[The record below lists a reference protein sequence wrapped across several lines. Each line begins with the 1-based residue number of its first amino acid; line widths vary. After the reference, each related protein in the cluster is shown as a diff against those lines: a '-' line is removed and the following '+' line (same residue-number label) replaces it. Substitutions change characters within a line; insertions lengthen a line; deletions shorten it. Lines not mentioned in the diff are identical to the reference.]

1 MKVFLTMSLL
11 LLGACQQ
18 DVATS
23 PKPRPAEVV
32 EVGERTRA
40 APTVLV
46 GEVRSRYESGQGFR
60 IAGKIVQRLVERGSL
75 VRKGQVL
82 ARLDDTDTSLS
93 TRAAQ
98 AELRVAEADL
108 ALAQAELDRQRRLFE
123 RKFVSGQALDIQE
136 AKFKSAQARVKQ
148 AGAEAAVSG
157 NQSRYT
163 QLQADRDGVVTEIRA
178 EPGQVVEAGEVVA
191 RIAATDSLEVAI
203 SAPESHIGGV
213 AIGAA
218 AEVRLWALP
227 TKTYRGS
234 VREVAPAADSVT
246 RTFQLRVALADA
258 DAGVHLGMT
267 AGVRFDATA
276 DQAWLLPSTAVTQ
289 HDGRTV
295 VWVVEPATGA
305 VAPRPVQTGPFRE
318 DGTIVNQGLQ
328 GGELVV
334 AVGAQTL
341 VPGQIVQPVSRE
353 RP

>member
-1 MKVFLTMSLL
+1 MRVFLTMSFLL
-11 LLGACQQ
+11 LTACEQE
-18 DVATS
+18 VAIS
-23 PKPRPAEVV
+23 PKPRPAEIV

-46 GEVRSRYESGQGFR
+46 GEVRSRYESAQGFR
-60 IAGKIVQRLVERGSL
+60 IPGKIVQRLVERGAV

-82 ARLDDTDTSLS
+82 AKLDDKDTSLS
-93 TRAAQ
+93 ASSAQ
-98 AELRVAEADL
+98 AELHAAEADL
-108 ALAQAELDRQRRLFE
+108 ALAQAELERQRSLFQ
-123 RKFVSGQALDIQE
+123 RKFVSAQALDIQE

-148 AGAEAAVSG
+148 TTAEAAVRS

-203 SAPESHIGGV
+203 SAPESHIGG
-213 AIGAA
+213 AALGAA
-218 AEVRLWALP
+218 AEIKLWALP
-227 TKTYRGS
+227 SKVYRGS

-246 RTFQLRVALADA
+246 RTFQMRVALADA
-258 DAGVHLGMT
+258 DAAVHLGMT
-267 AGVRFDATA
+267 AGVRFEAAA

-289 HDGRTV
+289 RDGQAV

-305 VAPRPVQTGPFRE
+305 VTPRPVQTGPFRE

-328 GGELVV
+328 SGDWVV

-341 VPGQIVQPVSRE
+341 VPGQIVQPVRRE